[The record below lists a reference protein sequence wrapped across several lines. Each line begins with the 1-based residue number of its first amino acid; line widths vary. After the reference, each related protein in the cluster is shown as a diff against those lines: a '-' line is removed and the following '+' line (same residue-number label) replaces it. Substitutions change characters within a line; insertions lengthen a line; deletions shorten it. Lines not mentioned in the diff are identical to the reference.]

1 MIDYYDSDDDVV
13 AAMIDYYDS
22 DDDVVLMRQ
31 ESPDGHGFRAR
42 STSTR
47 GKEAASRYGSWEQ
60 SELEMHMFSWS
71 IQDVL
76 NKNLL
81 KKKVKKIPKTF
92 TSLKDYMQSFTVP
105 LIEETRADLCSALEG
120 IKHAP
125 AAEVIRMEQLA
136 TDQAIFSIMVR
147 KADPNLTQRDQV
159 YAPRDAD
166 ILVLTD
172 QKPKHSSD
180 LVRTGKSYLIGSVL
194 KAEGGDGTVVRLSR
208 SPAEGR
214 CCNAVDVHA
223 AACKN
228 TGIIEKI
235 LNPKFGQEYNASCFL
250 DGELGGLE
258 SFELNPS
265 QLKAVQDCV
274 SAVQRPTCSVR
285 LIWGPPGTGKTKT
298 ISVLLWSMLLKNHR
312 TVTCAPTNTAVVE
325 VASRVLGLMQESSGG
340 GGGKKCFLSD
350 VVLFG
355 NEDRMGLHGNL
366 AKIFLESRVGRL
378 QQCLMPGTGW
388 TQSLSSMLGLLEHPL
403 VQYDRYIEGIEK
415 EISDLV
421 SEENEIRDELALSLR
436 KRELLSNKKTAEKV
450 QGMQTKLLVIEKKVR
465 EIKKDKMSFKAY
477 FQSNYTPL
485 VNELCGCVETF
496 GNDLPRSATSEENF
510 RLMVEVPPLLEGFG
524 VLVQSE
530 PDEQLQALFKNE
542 EDERSLSSLFRS
554 LVTQVQ
560 AQVSFELKEARS
572 SCVQKLR
579 DLSVSF
585 QLPDMFDRRMIEEF
599 LLRRAKSVLCT
610 ASSSYRLHYLPN
622 AQPFE
627 VLVVDEAAQLKECE
641 SLIALQLPGVRHAV
655 LIGDEYQLPALV
667 KSKVCEDAEFGRS
680 LFQRLTSLKQP
691 KNLLDVQY
699 RMHPWISKFPVQSF
713 YGGQITDGPNVLNR
727 DYERRHLTGRMYGA
741 YSFINVDGG
750 NESTGKHDRSLINPV
765 EAAAV
770 ARIVQRLFKESVDTG
785 RAVRV
790 GVVSPYKGQV
800 RAVQEKLTGAY
811 AMHEGF
817 SVKVRSV
824 DGFQGA
830 EEDVIIFSAV
840 RSNTAGKIGFLADIN
855 RTNVALTR
863 AKHCLWILGNAKTL
877 ACGKTIWREIVA
889 DAKDRGCFF
898 DAKDDKDLSNAIIK
912 AAIELDE
919 VENLLKLDS
928 LRIGSG
934 SRPGVRS

>member
-1 MIDYYDSDDDVV
+1 
-13 AAMIDYYDS
+13 
-22 DDDVVLMRQ
+22 
-31 ESPDGHGFRAR
+31 
-42 STSTR
+42 
-47 GKEAASRYGSWEQ
+47 
-60 SELEMHMFSWS
+60 
-71 IQDVL
+71 
-76 NKNLL
+76 
-81 KKKVKKIPKTF
+81 
-92 TSLKDYMQSFTVP
+92 
-105 LIEETRADLCSALEG
+105 
-120 IKHAP
+120 
-125 AAEVIRMEQLA
+125 
-136 TDQAIFSIMVR
+136 
-147 KADPNLTQRDQV
+147 
-159 YAPRDAD
+159 
-166 ILVLTD
+166 
-172 QKPKHSSD
+172 
-180 LVRTGKSYLIGSVL
+180 
-194 KAEGGDGTVVRLSR
+194 
-208 SPAEGR
+208 
-214 CCNAVDVHA
+214 
-223 AACKN
+223 
-228 TGIIEKI
+228 
-235 LNPKFGQEYNASCFL
+235 
-250 DGELGGLE
+250 
-258 SFELNPS
+258 
-265 QLKAVQDCV
+265 
-274 SAVQRPTCSVR
+274 
-285 LIWGPPGTGKTKT
+285 
-298 ISVLLWSMLLKNHR
+298 MLLKNHR

-325 VASRVLGLMQESSGG
+325 VASRVLGLMEESSGG

-355 NEDRMGLHGNL
+355 NEDRMGVHGNL

-436 KRELLSNKKTAEKV
+436 KREQLSNKKIAEKV
-450 QGMQTKLLVIEKKVR
+450 QGMQKKLLVIEKKVR
-465 EIKKDKMSFKAY
+465 EIKKDKMSFQAY

-510 RLMVEVPPLLEGFG
+510 RLMAEVPPLLEGFG
-524 VLVQSE
+524 ELVQSE

-560 AQVSFELKEARS
+560 AHVSFELKEARS

-585 QLPDMFDRRMIEEF
+585 QLPDMFDSRMIEEF

-691 KNLLDVQY
+691 KHLLDVQY

-727 DYERRHLTGRMYGA
+727 DYERRYLTGPMYGA

-765 EAAAV
+765 ETAAV
-770 ARIVQRLFKESVDTG
+770 ARIVQRLFKVRVIDVRAESVDTG

-800 RAVQEKLTGAY
+800 RAIQEKLTGAY
-811 AMHEGF
+811 AMREGF

-863 AKHCLWILGNAKTL
+863 AKHCLWILGDAKTL

-912 AAIELDE
+912 AANE